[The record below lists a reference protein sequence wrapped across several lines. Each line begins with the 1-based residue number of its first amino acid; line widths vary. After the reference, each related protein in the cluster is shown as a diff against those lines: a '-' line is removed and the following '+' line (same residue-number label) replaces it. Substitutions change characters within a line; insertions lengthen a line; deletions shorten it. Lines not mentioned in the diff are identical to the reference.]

1 MADVLNNFQLDK
13 RGAKKKI
20 SKLIS
25 CAAPFS
31 KSSIVFSENHQKSPF
46 RFIFDFIRTSRITL
60 RKFLSIYANVKRR
73 RFTNIR
79 PEIRQ
84 GIITKKN
91 LLRF

>member
-13 RGAKKKI
+13 RGAKKEI

-31 KSSIVFSENHQKSPF
+31 KSSIVFSENQQKSPF
-46 RFIFDFIRTSRITL
+46 CFIFDFIRTSRITL
-60 RKFLSIYANVKRR
+60 RKFMSIYVNGKRR

-79 PEIRQ
+79 PEI
-84 GIITKKN
+84 
-91 LLRF
+91 